1 MRRNNAW
8 SGHAAAKA
16 TRTRV
21 AVSVMRAAILRR
33 RVRRVVNSAL
43 ASGCGLSMVSRTVS
57 ISQWAA
63 NAAVTFLRPT
73 AGNQSGSVVSL
84 CMAGVARCD
93 RVNGMVSTPNP

>member
-1 MRRNNAW
+1 MAMRRNNAW

-43 ASGCGLSMVSRTVS
+43 ARGCGLSLHKSQLASDRTSCRSALRLVLHT
-57 ISQWAA
+57 AA
-63 NAAVTFLRPT
+63 Y
-73 AGNQSGSVVSL
+73 
-84 CMAGVARCD
+84 
-93 RVNGMVSTPNP
+93 

>member
-33 RVRRVVNSAL
+33 RVRRVVILFSDSETPTPPGVNRLGMEVVPAEEAAGAVLAAL
-43 ASGCGLSMVSRTVS
+43 KGEREG
-57 ISQWAA
+57 
-63 NAAVTFLRPT
+63 
-73 AGNQSGSVVSL
+73 
-84 CMAGVARCD
+84 
-93 RVNGMVSTPNP
+93 